1 MKLKNVELRMLFL
14 VSCNYEFFM
23 AMLKMLAQ
31 RNVRV
36 NEERL
41 FDYLVNECNVDLRD
55 DHRDGKV
62 LSYVELSRLSSF
74 FNYFVKR
81 EKELSNKEVK
91 EVKEVKEF
99 IETKCFIGT
108 KEVRVFKK
116 TKDVK
121 PFSSFKRNKTYKKF
135 LKDKSFES
143 ISELFSEHKHLL
155 DYHFDFVNELRNY
168 HIESKQVNIQ
178 LLDYIFSYIYN
189 SNVKGMNDF
198 NVEDLY
204 CLFDTI
210 RFKTN
215 FKDCS
220 KSDIAL
226 CVLKYNV
233 SKLLENCLK

>member
-1 MKLKNVELRMLFL
+1 MRMKKIDLRMLFL
-14 VSCNYEFFM
+14 VSCNLEFFITM
-23 AMLKMLAQ
+23 IKMLSNM
-31 RNVRV
+31 NVKV

-41 FDYLVNECNVDLRD
+41 FDYLVNECNVDLSVSHID
-55 DHRDGKV
+55 NNV
-62 LSYVELSRLSSF
+62 LSYPELSRLSNF
-74 FNYFVKR
+74 FNSFVKR
-81 EKELSNKEVK
+81 EKELSNIEVK
-91 EVKEVKEF
+91 EIKE
-99 IETKCFIGT
+99 I

-116 TKDVK
+116 IKEVK
-121 PFSSFKRNKTYKKF
+121 PFSSFKTTKTYKKF

-155 DYHFDFVNELRNY
+155 DYHFDFVNELRSY
-168 HIESKQVNIQ
+168 HIGSKQFNVQ
-178 LLDYIFSYIYN
+178 LLDYIFSCIYN
-189 SNVKGMNDF
+189 SNVKGMNGF

-226 CVLKYNV
+226 CVLEYNV
-233 SKLLENCLK
+233 SKLLENCLNK